1 MQQEDFLLRKKAKA
15 ARNRKTVRWY
25 LMIYPYGRKGL
36 LQGLEREIARR
47 LRNDEPPIEYFAPAY
62 VEAKEVNG
70 RIVKTEKQLLYNYVF
85 VHASENEIFKLK
97 KYEDQYNLPRRETT
111 SEEDYYYPYVS
122 DETMQNLRWIAQSYS
137 GILPVLTGDTS
148 WLMKGDRVRITAG
161 PFKGIEAQLFDNKKI
176 NSKEIIVMVD
186 QWMSVPLLHIKDNEY
201 KVIGLN
207 GTVSEKGL
215 IINDDLLPQFHEI
228 LCRSYEGKTT
238 DEEKTM
244 VRGIIARYAG
254 KEPESDIM
262 RCKLYSL
269 QLMASTILVDDE
281 HKNKLI
287 SIINSLLPALTAEY
301 AKALLL
307 TTLYGCT
314 DSSAW
319 YRQAHALVD
328 PWRSD
333 PSPKKNK
340 KQLIQR
346 LADFDR
352 ILGHLLCEPKPP
364 QNPLASVYS
373 A

>member
-1 MQQEDFLLRKKAKA
+1 MNQDETLLKKKAKS

-36 LQGLEREIARR
+36 LQGLDREIARR
-47 LRNDEPPIEYFAPAY
+47 VRDNEPPIEYFAPAY

-70 RIVKTEKQLLYNYVF
+70 RIVKTEKQLLFNYVF
-85 VHASENEIFKLK
+85 VRASENEIFRLK
-97 KYEDQYNLPRRETT
+97 KYEDQYNLPRRE
-111 SEEDYYYPYVS
+111 SAAEDEYYYPYIS
-122 DETMQNLRWIAQSYS
+122 DETMANLRWIAQSYS
-137 GILPVLTGDTS
+137 GVLPVLTGDTS

-161 PFKGIEAQLFDNKKI
+161 PFKGVEAQLFDNKKI

-228 LCRSYEGKTT
+228 LCHEYEGKATE
-238 DEEKTM
+238 EEKAM

-269 QLMASTILVDDE
+269 QMMAYRILGDDASMDKLM
-281 HKNKLI
+281 
-287 SIINSLLPALTAEY
+287 SIINAILQAITAEY

-314 DSSAW
+314 DNSVW

-328 PWRSD
+328 PWRSEAA
-333 PSPKKNK
+333 PKKNK

-352 ILGHLLCEPKPP
+352 ILGH
-364 QNPLASVYS
+364 
-373 A
+373 